1 MVIVGQIR
9 HLFISFFRKFCII
22 FNYFVKKYATRD
34 ILNKS
39 CEEQCNIYFGRKE
52 MDIVSSF
59 TARLNE
65 LMKET
70 GLTPK
75 QISESTGIDLTELMH
90 WKSDKNKKHEKFAQI
105 GEFFQ
110 MFFCVYVGLGK

>member
-1 MVIVGQIR
+1 
-9 HLFISFFRKFCII
+9 
-22 FNYFVKKYATRD
+22 
-34 ILNKS
+34 
-39 CEEQCNIYFGRKE
+39 

-90 WKSDKNKKHEKFAQI
+90 
-105 GEFFQ
+105 
-110 MFFCVYVGLGK
+110 